1 MMGIQLFPYTLLCI
15 YALINLSHYFMYI
28 FNVLYAYLLYIK
40 LCKLQDVVI
49 SLLKFLLIQ
58 PHIYLWHCSSIPMV
72 LSVIVSN
79 ERKYSCSISLIT
91 TLHSWLSSNFGLSE
105 KFTLSLFMN
114 DIFTGYWILGR
125 HFKDVSPLFAGF
137 YCFFGESFFEGN
149 MPLFLA
155 SFTLFC
161 GCLYNFPLCLCFWQF
176 Y

>member
-79 ERKYSCSISLIT
+79 ERKYSCSISFNHNLTQLTFFQFWSFWKIYFVFVYEWYFHRV
-91 TLHSWLSSNFGLSE
+91 LNSRSAFQRCQSIVCWLL
-105 KFTLSLFMN
+105 
-114 DIFTGYWILGR
+114 
-125 HFKDVSPLFAGF
+125 
-137 YCFFGESFFEGN
+137 
-149 MPLFLA
+149 LFLWGVFLWRQYA
-155 SFTLFC
+155 SFSGFFYIILR
-161 GCLYNFPLCLCFWQF
+161 LPL
-176 Y
+176 